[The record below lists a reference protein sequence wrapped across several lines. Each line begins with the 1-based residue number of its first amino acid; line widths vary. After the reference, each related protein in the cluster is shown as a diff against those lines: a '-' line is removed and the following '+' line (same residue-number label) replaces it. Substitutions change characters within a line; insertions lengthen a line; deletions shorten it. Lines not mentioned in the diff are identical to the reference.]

1 MSYILDALRKSE
13 QERLRGQPLST
24 LSHAPIGSDGP
35 ARPRW
40 LLPLLAGNLVLGTV
54 LAVWWLRSA
63 ATDAPQAP
71 APEATVLAAPAAT
84 AAAPTPPAAPQP
96 TLPSARQDAGLP
108 TAAEDEYVPLPEPA
122 LPNAAYERAGDWQAD
137 SADGWPTLAL
147 STHVYS
153 SAPDARNVIIN
164 GMRLKEGDT
173 LDSGVKIEEITETGA
188 RVSWRGNERELDITR

>member
-24 LSHAPIGSDGP
+24 LSHAPIGNEGQ

-40 LLPLLAGNLVLGTV
+40 LLPLLAGNLLLGTV

-63 ATDAPQAP
+63 ATGDAEVPTP
-71 APEATVLAAPAAT
+71 AATVLAEPAAT
-84 AAAPTPPAAPQP
+84 LAPAPAPAPQAALPPAVQAA
-96 TLPSARQDAGLP
+96 TLPAATQD
-108 TAAEDEYVPLPEPA
+108 EEYVPLPEAP
-122 LPNAAYERAGDWQAD
+122 LPNEAYERAGDWQAG
-137 SADGWPTLAL
+137 SSDGWPPLAL

-153 SAPDARNVIIN
+153 SAPAARNVIIN